1 MFSRFFISRPIFATV
16 LSIVIVIAGG
26 VTLGGLPIAQ
36 FPEITPPTVQV
47 QAVYPGA
54 SAQVIAETVGAPIE
68 QEVNGVEGML
78 YMASTSSSDGVYKL
92 TITFEVGT
100 DLDQAAVLV
109 QNRVSIAQPSL
120 PEDVTRQ
127 GVTTKKQSPNIL
139 LLVSLFAPDGQ
150 YDSLYL
156 SNYATLRLKDE
167 VSRVQGVGD
176 VTIFGSSDYSL
187 RVWLEPRRLKSRR
200 LTTQD
205 VIDAIREQN
214 VQVAAGQ
221 IGQPP
226 APAGQTFQYTVT
238 TLGRLSDVEQFE
250 QIIVKTA
257 EDGRLTRLKDVARV
271 ELGAQNYD
279 MFSLLDGKPSASLA
293 IFQLPGANA
302 LDVAQQIR
310 QTMEALKRAF
320 PQGMDYTIS
329 FDTTRFVQAGIN
341 EVYETLFIAAVL
353 VFCVIF
359 LFLQDWRATLI
370 PAVTIPVSLI
380 GTFIVMGLL
389 GFSINMLTLFGL
401 VLAIGIVV
409 DDAIVIVE
417 NVIRLMD
424 EHHLSPRDAALRT
437 MTEVSGPVIATSLVL
452 MAVFIPAAF
461 LPGLTGQLY
470 RQFALTIAATTVF
483 STLNALT
490 LSPALSALIL
500 RPSPTQRNPLFR
512 GFNALIARSTQ
523 SYSRVVSAM
532 LRRSALMLLLYVA
545 IVAVA
550 GWGMTALP
558 TGFLPQE
565 DQGILFTNIQLP
577 DAASQERTRE
587 VIDQVNAILD
597 NTPGVEHATA
607 IGGFSLLSGTNASN
621 VASFFI
627 SLTPWA
633 ERATPQLHA
642 NAIVGS
648 LFAQYQ
654 QIQEAIILPFAPPPI
669 SGLGNASGFD
679 LRLQD
684 RGGIGMTTL
693 EQLIQELMQ
702 DGNAQSGLTGLYSSF
717 RANVPQLF
725 ADVDRVKAKTL
736 DIPLNTVFGTLQAYL
751 GSAYVNDFNKFGR
764 TYQVRVQA
772 DPGFRS
778 EPDDIRRL
786 DVRTRQGEMV
796 PLGSFVTVEESFG
809 PQIVTRYNLYPSAS
823 ITGQAAP
830 GYSSG
835 QALTLM
841 EQMANQKLP
850 AAIGYEWTGVAYQ
863 EKQVGAEAL
872 LIFALAMVLVYLVLA
887 AQYESWTS
895 PAAII
900 LAVPLALLGTV
911 VALMMRSMDN
921 NTYTQIGIV
930 LLIAL
935 ASKNAIL
942 IVEFARENRA
952 AGQGILDAALAAARL
967 RFRPILMTA
976 CSTLLGMV
984 PLVIASG
991 AGAAGRRTL
1000 GTAVFG
1006 GLVAATV
1013 LVVFFAPLLYVVMQR
1028 LSEWR
1033 SPTHNLAPASELG
1046 ARSDQSRNS
1055 SLPKL

>member
-1 MFSRFFISRPIFATV
+1 MFSRFFIYRPIFATV
-16 LSIVIVIAGG
+16 LSIVIVIAG
-26 VTLGGLPIAQ
+26 VVMLRGLPIAQ
-36 FPEITPPTVQV
+36 FPEITPPTVRV
-47 QAVYPGA
+47 QAIYPGA

-68 QEVNGVEGML
+68 QQVNGVKGML

-109 QNRVSIAQPSL
+109 QNRVNIATASL
-120 PEDVTRQ
+120 PEVVIRQ
-127 GVTTKKQSPNIL
+127 GVTTKPQSPNIL
-139 LLVSLFAPDGQ
+139 LLVSLFAEEGQ

-156 SNYATLRLKDE
+156 SNYATLRLQDE
-167 VSRVQGVGD
+167 LSRIQGVGD
-176 VTIFGSSDYSL
+176 ITIFGSSDYSM
-187 RVWLEPRRLKSRR
+187 RIWLEPRQLRSRH

-205 VIDAIREQN
+205 VLDAIREQN

-226 APAGQTFQYTVT
+226 APEDQTFQYTVT
-238 TLGRLSDVEQFE
+238 TLGRLSEVGQFE
-250 QIIVKTA
+250 QIIVKTD
-257 EDGRLTRLKDVARV
+257 EDGRVTRIKDIARV

-302 LDVAQQIR
+302 LNVADRIR
-310 QTMEALKRAF
+310 RTLDRLKQAF

-329 FDTTRFVQAGIN
+329 FDTTKFVAASIN

-353 VFCVIF
+353 VFCLIF
-359 LFLQDWRATLI
+359 LFLQDWRATVI

-380 GTFIVMGLL
+380 GTFAVMGLL

-417 NVIRLMD
+417 NVIRLMND
-424 EHHLSPRDAALRT
+424 HHLSPREAALRT
-437 MTEVSGPVIATSLVL
+437 MEEVSGPVIATSLVL

-461 LPGLTGQLY
+461 LPGLTGELY
-470 RQFALTIAATTVF
+470 RQFALTIAAATVF

-490 LSPALSALIL
+490 LSPALSALVL
-500 RPSPTQRNPLFR
+500 RPSSTRRNPLFR
-512 GFNALIARSTQ
+512 GFNALIKRGTT
-523 SYSRVVSAM
+523 SYSWVVRAM
-532 LRRSALMLLLYVA
+532 LRRSALMVVLYVV

-550 GWGMTALP
+550 GWGMMRLP
-558 TGFLPQE
+558 TGFLPKE

-577 DAASQERTRE
+577 DGASQSRTSK
-587 VIDQVNAILD
+587 VIDQVNTILAK
-597 NTPGVEHATA
+597 TPGVEHATA
-607 IGGFSLLSGTNASN
+607 VGGFSLLSGTSASN
-621 VASFFI
+621 VATFFI
-627 SLTPWA
+627 SLTPWE
-633 ERATPQLHA
+633 ERTEPHLHA

-648 LFAQYQ
+648 LFARYQ

-684 RGGIGMTTL
+684 RGGIGSMTLQQVTK
-693 EQLIQELMQ
+693 ELVQ
-702 DGNAQSGLTGLYSSF
+702 DGNAQQGLTGLYSSF
-717 RANVPQLF
+717 RSHVPQLF
-725 ADVDRVKAKTL
+725 ADVDRVKAKNL
-736 DIPLNTVFGTLQAYL
+736 DIPLGSVFGTLQAYL

-772 DPGFRS
+772 DPAFRA

-786 DVRTRQGEMV
+786 DVRTRQGKMV
-796 PLGSFVTVEESFG
+796 PLGTLVTVKDSLG
-809 PQIVTRYNLYPSAS
+809 PQIVTRYNLYPSAA

-835 QALTLM
+835 QALTIM
-841 EQMANQKLP
+841 EQMVDQKLP
-850 AAIGYEWTGVAYQ
+850 AAMGYEWTGVAYQ
-863 EKQVGAEAL
+863 EKQVGSEAL
-872 LIFALAMVLVYLVLA
+872 LIFALAIVLVYLVLA

-911 VALMMRSMDN
+911 IALMMRSMDN
-921 NTYTQIGIV
+921 NIYVQIGIV

-952 AGQGILDAALAAARL
+952 GGQGIFEAVLEAARL

-976 CSTLLGMV
+976 CSTLLGMI
-984 PLVIASG
+984 PLVIATG
-991 AGAAGRRTL
+991 AGAAGRRSL
-1000 GTAVFG
+1000 GTAAFG

-1028 LSEWR
+1028 LSEWLN
-1033 SPTHNLAPASELG
+1033 PTQDIAPASGLE
-1046 ARSDQSRNS
+1046 AKER
-1055 SLPKL
+1055 

>member
-1 MFSRFFISRPIFATV
+1 MFSRFFIHRPIFATV
-16 LSIVIVIAGG
+16 LSILIIIAGV
-26 VTLGGLPIAQ
+26 VTMVGLPVAL

-47 QAVYPGA
+47 QAFYPGA

-68 QEVNGVEGML
+68 QQVNGVEGML
-78 YMASTSSSDGVYKL
+78 YMSSTSASDGTYRL
-92 TITFEVGT
+92 TVTFEVGT
-100 DLDQAAVLV
+100 DLDQASVLV
-109 QNRVSIAQPSL
+109 QNRVKIAEPTL
-120 PEDVTRQ
+120 PEEATRQ
-127 GVTTKKQSPNIL
+127 GVTTKKQSTNII
-139 LLVSLFAPDGQ
+139 LLVSLFSPDER
-150 YDSLYL
+150 YDGLYL

-167 VSRVQGVGD
+167 LSRIKGVGD
-176 VTIFGSSDYSL
+176 VTIFGSGDYSM
-187 RVWLEPRRLKSRR
+187 RIWLEPRQLKARH

-205 VIDAIREQN
+205 VLDAVREQN

-238 TLGRLSDVEQFE
+238 TLGRLSEVEQFE
-250 QIIVKTA
+250 QIIIKTA
-257 EDGRLTRLKDVARV
+257 EGGRRTRVKDVARV
-271 ELGAQNYD
+271 ELGARNYD
-279 MFSLLDGKPSASLA
+279 QFTLLNGKPAAGLA

-302 LDVAQQIR
+302 LSVAHQVR
-310 QTMEALKRAF
+310 QTMEELKRAF
-320 PQGMDYTIS
+320 PQGMDYAVS
-329 FDTTRFVQAGIN
+329 FDTTKFVEAGVN
-341 EVYETLFIAAVL
+341 EVYETLFIAALL

-380 GTFIVMGLL
+380 GTFFVMGLL

-417 NVIRLMD
+417 NIRRLMD
-424 EHHLSPRDAALRT
+424 EHQLSPREAALRT
-437 MTEVSGPVIATSLVL
+437 MEEVSGPVIATSLVL

-490 LSPALSALIL
+490 LSPALGALIL
-500 RPSPTQRNPLFR
+500 RPSPARRNVVFH
-512 GFNALIARSTQ
+512 GFNALIDRGTH
-523 SYSRVVSAM
+523 SYSRMAGAM
-532 LRRSALMLLLYVA
+532 LRRSAVMLLPYAV
-545 IVAVA
+545 IVALA
-550 GWGMTALP
+550 GWGMMTLP
-558 TGFLPQE
+558 TGFLPKE

-587 VIDQVNAILD
+587 VIDQVNGILA

-621 VASFFI
+621 AATFFV
-627 SLTPWA
+627 SLAPWE
-633 ERATPQLHA
+633 ERTAPHLKS
-642 NAIVGS
+642 NAILGR

-654 QIQEAIILPFAPPPI
+654 QVEEAIILPFAPPPI

-684 RGGIGMTTL
+684 RGGVGLTILQQMA
-693 EQLIQELMQ
+693 QELVQ
-702 DGNAQSGLTGLYSSF
+702 DGNAQEGLTGLFTSF

-725 ADVDRVKAKTL
+725 ADVDRGKAKTL
-736 DIPLNTVFGTLQAYL
+736 EVPLNTVFGTLQAYL
-751 GSAYVNDFNKFGR
+751 GSAYVNDLNKFGR

-772 DPGFRS
+772 DPAFRS

-786 DVRTRQGEMV
+786 DVRTRQGKMV
-796 PLGSFVTVEESFG
+796 PLGAFVTVKESFG
-809 PQIVTRYNLYPSAS
+809 PQIVTRYNLYPAAS
-823 ITGQAAP
+823 VIGQAAP

-841 EQMANQKLP
+841 ERMANQKLP
-850 AAIGYEWTGVAYQ
+850 ASMGFAWTGIAYQ
-863 EKQVGAEAL
+863 EKQVGADAI
-872 LIFALAMVLVYLVLA
+872 LIFALAILLVYLVLA

-895 PAAII
+895 PTAII

-911 VALMMRSMDN
+911 VALTMRSMDN
-921 NTYTQIGIV
+921 NTYAQIGIV

-952 AGQGILDAALAAARL
+952 AGKSILDSALEAAHL

-991 AGAAGRRTL
+991 AGAAGRRAL

-1013 LVVFFAPLLYVVMQR
+1013 LVVFFAPVFYVMMQR
-1028 LSEWR
+1028 LSEWGR
-1033 SPTHNLAPASELG
+1033 DTAPALKPG
-1046 ARSDQSRNS
+1046 AED
-1055 SLPKL
+1055 

>member
-1 MFSRFFISRPIFATV
+1 MFSRFFIHRPIFATV
-16 LSIVIVIAGG
+16 LSILIIIAGV
-26 VTLGGLPIAQ
+26 VTMVGLPVAQ

-47 QAVYPGA
+47 QAFYPGA

-68 QEVNGVEGML
+68 QQVNGVEGML
-78 YMASTSSSDGVYKL
+78 YMSSTSASDGTYRL
-92 TITFEVGT
+92 TVTFEVGT
-100 DLDQAAVLV
+100 DLDQASVLV
-109 QNRVSIAQPSL
+109 QNRVKIAEPTL
-120 PEDVTRQ
+120 PEEATRQ
-127 GVTTKKQSPNIL
+127 GVTTKKQSTNII
-139 LLVSLFAPDGQ
+139 LLVSLFSPDER
-150 YDSLYL
+150 YDGLYL
-156 SNYATLRLKDE
+156 SNYATLRLKDDL
-167 VSRVQGVGD
+167 SRIKGVGD
-176 VTIFGSSDYSL
+176 VTIFGSGDYSM
-187 RVWLEPRRLKSRR
+187 RIWLEPRQLKARH

-205 VIDAIREQN
+205 VLDAVREQN

-238 TLGRLSDVEQFE
+238 TLGRLSEVEQFE
-250 QIIVKTA
+250 QIIIKTA
-257 EDGRLTRLKDVARV
+257 EGGRRTRVKDVARV
-271 ELGAQNYD
+271 ELGARNYD
-279 MFSLLDGKPSASLA
+279 QFTLLNGKPAAGLA

-302 LDVAQQIR
+302 LSVAHQVR
-310 QTMEALKRAF
+310 QTMEELKRAF
-320 PQGMDYTIS
+320 PQGMDYAVS
-329 FDTTRFVQAGIN
+329 FDTTKFVEAGVN
-341 EVYETLFIAAVL
+341 EVYETLFIAALL

-380 GTFIVMGLL
+380 GTFFVMGLL

-417 NVIRLMD
+417 NIRRLMD
-424 EHHLSPRDAALRT
+424 EHQLSPREAALRT
-437 MTEVSGPVIATSLVL
+437 MEEVSGPVIATSLVL

-490 LSPALSALIL
+490 LSPALGALIL
-500 RPSPTQRNPLFR
+500 RPSPARRNVVFR
-512 GFNALIARSTQ
+512 GFNALIDRSTHY
-523 SYSRVVSAM
+523 YSRAAGAM
-532 LRRSALMLLLYVA
+532 LRRSAVMLLPYAV
-545 IVAVA
+545 IVALA
-550 GWGMTALP
+550 GWGMMTLP
-558 TGFLPQE
+558 TGFLPKE

-587 VIDQVNAILD
+587 VIDQVNRILA

-607 IGGFSLLSGTNASN
+607 IGGFSLLSGTSASN
-621 VASFFI
+621 AATFFV
-627 SLTPWA
+627 SLAPWE
-633 ERATPQLHA
+633 ERTAPHLKLHA
-642 NAIVGS
+642 ILGR

-654 QIQEAIILPFAPPPI
+654 QVEEAIVLPFAPPPI
-669 SGLGNASGFD
+669 SGLGNAGGFD

-684 RGGIGMTTL
+684 RGGAGLTILQQMA
-693 EQLIQELMQ
+693 QELVQ
-702 DGNAQSGLTGLYSSF
+702 DGNAQEGLTGLFTNF

-725 ADVDRVKAKTL
+725 ADVDRGKAKTL
-736 DIPLNTVFGTLQAYL
+736 EVPLNTVFGTLQAYL
-751 GSAYVNDFNKFGR
+751 GSAYANDLNKFGR
-764 TYQVRVQA
+764 TYQVRIQA
-772 DPGFRS
+772 DPAFRS

-786 DVRTRQGEMV
+786 DVRTRQGKMV
-796 PLGSFVTVEESFG
+796 PLGAFVTVKESFG
-809 PQIVTRYNLYPSAS
+809 PQIVTRYNLYPAAS
-823 ITGQAAP
+823 VIGQAAP

-841 EQMANQKLP
+841 ERIANQKLP
-850 AAIGYEWTGVAYQ
+850 ASMGFAWTGIAYQ
-863 EKQVGAEAL
+863 EKQVGADAIL
-872 LIFALAMVLVYLVLA
+872 VFALAILLVYLVLA

-895 PAAII
+895 PTAII

-911 VALMMRSMDN
+911 VALAMRSMDN
-921 NTYTQIGIV
+921 NTYAQIGIV

-952 AGQGILDAALAAARL
+952 AGKPILDSALEAAHL

-991 AGAAGRRTL
+991 AGAAGRRAL

-1006 GLVAATV
+1006 GLVAATI
-1013 LVVFFAPLLYVVMQR
+1013 LVVFFAPALYVMMQR
-1028 LSEWR
+1028 LSEWGR
-1033 SPTHNLAPASELG
+1033 DTAPARKPG
-1046 ARSDQSRNS
+1046 AED
-1055 SLPKL
+1055 

>member
-1 MFSRFFISRPIFATV
+1 MFSRFFIFRPIFAAV
-16 LSIVIVIAGG
+16 ISIVIVIAGV

-54 SAQVIAETVGAPIE
+54 SAQVLAETIGAPIE
-68 QEVNGVEGML
+68 QQVNGVEGML

-109 QNRVSIAQPSL
+109 QNRVAIATPSL
-120 PEDVTRQ
+120 PEEVTRQ

-139 LLVSLFAPDGQ
+139 LLVSLSSPDGR

-156 SNYATLRLKDE
+156 SNFATLRLQDE
-167 VSRVQGVGD
+167 LSRIQGVGD
-176 VTIFGSSDYSL
+176 ITIFGSSNYSM
-187 RVWLEPRRLKSRR
+187 RIWLEPTQLKSRN

-205 VIDAIREQN
+205 VLDAVREQN

-238 TLGRLSDVEQFE
+238 TLGRLSDIEQFE
-250 QIIVKTA
+250 QIIIKTGD
-257 EDGRLTRLKDVARV
+257 DGRVTRLSEVARV

-279 MFSLLDGKPSASLA
+279 IYSQLDGNPAASLA
-293 IFQLPGANA
+293 IYQLPGANA
-302 LDVAQQIR
+302 LNVAKQIR
-310 QTMEALKRAF
+310 QAMDRLKQDF
-320 PQGMDYTIS
+320 PQGMNYTVP
-329 FDTTRFVQAGIN
+329 FDTTKFEEAGIN

-359 LFLQDWRATLI
+359 LFLQDWRATVI
-370 PAVTIPVSLI
+370 PAVAIPVSLI
-380 GTFIVMGLL
+380 GTFAVMGPL

-417 NVIRLMD
+417 NMIRLMD
-424 EHHLSPRDAALRT
+424 EQHLSPRDAALQT
-437 MTEVSGPVIATSLVL
+437 MEEVSGPVVATSLVL

-470 RQFALTIAATTVF
+470 QQFALTIAATTVF

-490 LSPALSALIL
+490 LSPALGALVL
-500 RPSPTQRNPLFR
+500 RPSPTHRNPLFR
-512 GFNALIARSTQ
+512 SFNRLIERSTNA
-523 SYSRVVSAM
+523 YSRTVGII
-532 LRRSALMLLLYVA
+532 LRRSAFMLLIYVA
-545 IVAVA
+545 IVAMA
-550 GWGMTALP
+550 GWGMMSLP

-587 VIDQVNAILD
+587 VMEQVNEILM
-597 NTPGVEHATA
+597 NTPGIEHATA
-607 IGGFSLLSGTNASN
+607 LGGFSLLTGTNTSN
-621 VASFFI
+621 AATFFI

-633 ERATPQLHA
+633 ERQTPQLQSD
-642 NAIVGS
+642 AIVGR
-648 LFAQYQ
+648 LFSQYQ
-654 QIQEAIILPFAPPPI
+654 QIQEAIILPFAPPAI

-684 RGGIGMTTL
+684 RGGVGL
-693 EQLIQELMQ
+693 AALQQLAQEISQ

-717 RANVPQLF
+717 RANEPQLF

-736 DIPLNTVFGTLQAYL
+736 DIPLSTVFGTLQAYL

-772 DPGFRS
+772 DPEFRS
-778 EPDDIRRL
+778 EPEDIRRL

-796 PLGSFVTVEESFG
+796 PLGALLTVEESFG
-809 PQIVTRYNLYPSAS
+809 PQIVTRYNLYPSAA
-823 ITGQAAP
+823 ITGQAAV
-830 GYSSG
+830 GHSSG
-835 QALTLM
+835 EALTLM
-841 EQMANQKLP
+841 EQMVKQKLP
-850 AAIGYEWTGVAYQ
+850 AAMGFEWTGVAYQ
-863 EKQVGAEAL
+863 ENQVGSEMI
-872 LIFALAMVLVYLVLA
+872 LIFALAILLVYLVLA

-895 PAAII
+895 PTAII
-900 LAVPLALLGTV
+900 LAVPLALSGTV
-911 VALMMRSMDN
+911 IALMMRSMDN
-921 NTYTQIGIV
+921 NTYVQIGIV

-952 AGQGILDAALAAARL
+952 AGKGIVDAALNAARL

-991 AGAAGRRTL
+991 AGAAGRRAL

-1013 LVVFFAPLLYVVMQR
+1013 LVVFFAPLLYLIMQR
-1028 LSEWR
+1028 LSEWKNPNQDIVP
-1033 SPTHNLAPASELG
+1033 S
-1046 ARSDQSRNS
+1046 
-1055 SLPKL
+1055 KLIENPE

>member
-1 MFSRFFISRPIFATV
+1 MFSKFFIHRPIFATV
-16 LSIVIVIAGG
+16 LSALIVIAGI
-26 VTLGGLPIAQ
+26 VTLTGLPIAQ

-47 QAVYPGA
+47 EAIYPGA
-54 SAQVIAETVGAPIE
+54 SAQVVAETIGAPIE

-78 YMASTSSSDGVYKL
+78 YMASTSSSDGRYQL

-109 QNRVSIAQPSL
+109 QNRVNIATPSL
-120 PEDVTRQ
+120 PEEVARQ
-127 GVTTKKQSPNIL
+127 GVTTKPQSPNIL
-139 LLVSLFAPDGQ
+139 LLVSLYAQEEQ
-150 YDSLYL
+150 YDSLFL
-156 SNYATLRLKDE
+156 SNYATLRLQDE
-167 VSRVQGVGD
+167 LSRIDGVGD
-176 VTIFGSSDYSL
+176 ITIFGSSDYSM
-187 RVWLEPRRLKSRR
+187 RIWLEPRKLKSLN

-238 TLGRLSDVEQFE
+238 TLGRLSDIEQFE

-257 EDGRLTRLKDVARV
+257 EKGRVTRIKDVARV

-279 MFSLLDGKPSASLA
+279 MYSLLNGNPSASLA

-302 LDVAQQIR
+302 LNVARQIR
-310 QTMEALKRAF
+310 QTMETLKQEF
-320 PQGMDYTIS
+320 PPGIDYTIS
-329 FDTTRFVQAGIN
+329 FDTTKFVQAGIN
-341 EVYETLFIAAVL
+341 EVYETLFIAAAL
-353 VFCVIF
+353 VFIVIF
-359 LFLQDWRATLI
+359 LFLQDWRATVI
-370 PAVTIPVSLI
+370 PAITIPVSLI
-380 GTFIVMGLL
+380 GTFAVMGLL

-401 VLAIGIVV
+401 VLSIGIVV

-424 EHHLSPRDAALRT
+424 EHDLSPRDAAVRT
-437 MTEVSGPVIATSLVL
+437 MEEVSGPVIATSLVL

-512 GFNALIARSTQ
+512 GFNRLIESSTRH
-523 SYSRVVSAM
+523 YSQVVSFM
-532 LRRSALMLLLYVA
+532 LRRGAITFLLYVA
-545 IVAVA
+545 IVGLA
-550 GWGMTALP
+550 GWRMAALP

-565 DQGILFTNIQLP
+565 DQGLLVTNIQLP

-587 VIDQVNAILD
+587 VVDRVNAILI
-597 NTPGVEHATA
+597 NTPGVEQATA
-607 IGGFSLLSGTNASN
+607 VGGYSMLSGTFASN
-621 VASFFI
+621 AATFFI
-627 SLTPWA
+627 SLKPWE
-633 ERATPQLHA
+633 ERTEPHLQAD
-642 NAIVGS
+642 AILGS
-648 LFAQYQ
+648 LFFQYQ
-654 QIQEAIILPFAPPPI
+654 EIQEAIILPFGLPPI

-684 RGGIGMTTL
+684 RGGMGMSTL
-693 EQLIQELMQ
+693 QQVTQELVQ
-702 DGNAQSGLTGLYSSF
+702 DGNAQSGLTGLYSGF

-725 ADVDRVKAKTL
+725 VDVDRVKAKTL
-736 DIPLNTVFGTLQAYL
+736 DIPLSTVFGTLQAYL
-751 GSAYVNDFNKFGR
+751 GSAYVNDFNRFGR
-764 TYQVRVQA
+764 TYQVTVQA
-772 DPGFRS
+772 DPAFRANRH
-778 EPDDIRRL
+778 DIQGL
-786 DVRTRQGEMV
+786 DVRTRQGKMV
-796 PLGSFVTVEESFG
+796 PLGALVSVEESFG
-809 PQIVTRYNLYPSAS
+809 PQDVTRYNLYPSAA

-835 QALTLM
+835 QALELM
-841 EQMANQKLP
+841 ENMADQKLP
-850 AAIGYEWTGVAYQ
+850 PGMGYEWTGVAYQ
-863 EKQVGAEAL
+863 EKQVGAEAM
-872 LIFALAMVLVYLVLA
+872 LIFALAIVLVYLVLA

-895 PAAII
+895 PTAII

-952 AGQGILDAALAAARL
+952 KGQGILEAALGAARL

-976 CSTLLGMV
+976 CSTLLGMT
-984 PLVIASG
+984 PLVIATG

-1013 LVVFFAPLLYVVMQR
+1013 LVVLFAPVLYTMMQR

-1033 SPTHNLAPASELG
+1033 SPSQDTDSASDLLAKEKSV
-1046 ARSDQSRNS
+1046 
-1055 SLPKL
+1055 

>member
-1 MFSRFFISRPIFATV
+1 MFSRFFIYRPIFASV
-16 LSIVIVIAGG
+16 LSVVIVIAG
-26 VTLGGLPIAQ
+26 VITLAGLPIAQ
-36 FPEITPPTVQV
+36 YPEITPPTVQV
-47 QAVYPGA
+47 QAIYPGA

-68 QEVNGVEGML
+68 QQVNGVEGML
-78 YMASTSSSDGVYKL
+78 YMDSTSSSDGRYKL

-100 DLDQAAVLV
+100 DLDLASVLV
-109 QNRVSIAQPSL
+109 QNRVNIATPAL
-120 PEDVTRQ
+120 PEEVTRQ

-139 LLVSLFAPDGQ
+139 LLVSIFSQAGQ

-156 SNYATLRLKDE
+156 SNYATLRLQDE
-167 VSRVQGVGD
+167 LSRIQGVGD
-176 VTIFGSSDYSL
+176 ITIFGSSNYSM
-187 RVWLEPRRLKSRR
+187 RIWLDPRQLKSRS

-205 VIDAIREQN
+205 VLDAIREQN

-226 APAGQTFQYTVT
+226 SPDDQTFQYTIT
-238 TLGRLSDVEQFE
+238 TLGRLSDIEQFE
-250 QIIVKTA
+250 AIIIKTGD
-257 EDGRLTRLKDVARV
+257 DGRVVRVKDVARV
-271 ELGAQNYD
+271 ELGAQSYD
-279 MFSLLDGKPSASLA
+279 MFSQLNGQPSASLA

-302 LDVAQQIR
+302 LSVADQIR
-310 QTMEALKRAF
+310 QTMDRLKDDF
-320 PQGMDYTIS
+320 PQGMDYTIP
-329 FDTTRFVQAGIN
+329 FDTTKFVEAGIN
-341 EVYETLFIAAVL
+341 EVYETLFVAAIL

-380 GTFIVMGLL
+380 GTFAAMGLL

-417 NVIRLMD
+417 NIIRLMD
-424 EHHLSPRDAALRT
+424 DQGLGPRDAAVRT
-437 MTEVSGPVIATSLVL
+437 MEEVSGPVIATSLVL

-470 RQFALTIAATTVF
+470 QQFALTIAATTVF

-490 LSPALSALIL
+490 LSPALGALVL
-500 RPSPTQRNPLFR
+500 RPTPTQRNPLFR
-512 GFNALIARSTQ
+512 SFNALIERGTGAYARI
-523 SYSRVVSAM
+523 VGVM
-532 LRRSALMLLLYVA
+532 LRRSAIMLLLYVV
-545 IVAVA
+545 IVAA
-550 GWGMTALP
+550 SGWGLTSLP

-577 DAASQERTRE
+577 DGASQVRTRK
-587 VIDQVNAILD
+587 VIDQVNAILAS
-597 NTPGVEHATA
+597 TPGVEHATA

-621 VASFFI
+621 AATFFI
-627 SLTPWA
+627 SLTPWE
-633 ERATPQLHA
+633 ERTAPELQVG
-642 NAIVGS
+642 AILGR
-648 LFAQYQ
+648 LYAQYQ
-654 QIQEAIILPFAPPPI
+654 QIQEAIILPFSPPPI

-684 RGGIGMTTL
+684 RGGIGLTTL
-693 EQLIQELMQ
+693 QQVTEELVQ
-702 DGNAQSGLTGLYSSF
+702 DGNTQNGLTGLYSSF

-725 ADVDRVKAKTL
+725 ADVDRVKAKNL
-736 DIPLNTVFGTLQAYL
+736 DIPLSTVFGTLQAYM

-772 DPGFRS
+772 DPAFRAK
-778 EPDDIRRL
+778 PDDIRRL

-796 PLGSFVTVEESFG
+796 PLGALVTVEDTFG

-823 ITGQAAP
+823 ISGQPAP

-835 QALTLM
+835 QGLSLM

-850 AAIGYEWTGVAYQ
+850 AGMGYEWTGVAYQ
-863 EKQVGAEAL
+863 EKQVGSEAI
-872 LIFALAMVLVYLVLA
+872 LIFALAIVLVYLVLA
-887 AQYESWTS
+887 AQYESLTS
-895 PAAII
+895 PTAII

-921 NTYTQIGIV
+921 NTYVQIGIV

-952 AGQGILDAALAAARL
+952 SGQGILEAALEAARL

-976 CSTLLGMV
+976 CSTLLGMI
-984 PLVIASG
+984 PLVIATG
-991 AGAAGRRTL
+991 AGAAGRRAL

-1033 SPTHNLAPASELG
+1033 SSAPETGSG
-1046 ARSDQSRNS
+1046 AKALESQ
-1055 SLPKL
+1055 

>member
-1 MFSRFFISRPIFATV
+1 MFSRFFIYRPVFATV
-16 LSIVIVIAGG
+16 LSMVIVIAG
-26 VTLGGLPIAQ
+26 VVMLRGLPIAQ

-54 SAQVIAETVGAPIE
+54 SAQVVAETVGAPIE
-68 QEVNGVEGML
+68 QQVNGVAGMV
-78 YMASTSSSDGVYKL
+78 YMASTSSSDGVYRL

-100 DLDQAAVLV
+100 DLEQAAVLV
-109 QNRVSIAQPSL
+109 QNRVNVATSSL
-120 PEDVTRQ
+120 PEAVIRQ
-127 GVTTKKQSPNIL
+127 GVTTKPQSPNIL
-139 LLVSLFAPDGQ
+139 LLVSLFSTEGQ

-156 SNYATLRLKDE
+156 SNYATLRLQNE
-167 VSRVQGVGD
+167 LSRIEGVGD
-176 VTIFGSSDYSL
+176 ITIFGSSDYSM
-187 RVWLEPRRLKSRR
+187 RIWLDPRQLKSRN

-205 VIDAIREQN
+205 VLDAVREQN
-214 VQVAAGQ
+214 VQVAAGR

-226 APAGQTFQYTVT
+226 APADQPFQYTVT
-238 TLGRLSDVEQFE
+238 MLGRLSEVGQFE

-257 EDGRLTRLKDVARV
+257 DDGRVTRIKDIARV

-279 MFSLLDGKPSASLA
+279 MFSLLDGNPSASLA
-293 IFQLPGANA
+293 IFQRPGANA
-302 LDVAQQIR
+302 LNVADQIR
-310 QTMEALKRAF
+310 QTMDRLKQAF
-320 PQGMDYTIS
+320 PGGMDYAVP
-329 FDTTRFVQAGIN
+329 FDTTKFVEAGIN
-341 EVYETLFIAAVL
+341 EVYETLFIAAALVL
-353 VFCVIF
+353 GVIF
-359 LFLQDWRATLI
+359 LFLQDWRATVI

-380 GTFIVMGLL
+380 GTFVVMGML
-389 GFSINMLTLFGL
+389 GFSINTLTLFGL

-417 NVIRLMD
+417 NVTRLMND
-424 EHHLSPRDAALRT
+424 HHLGPREAALRT
-437 MTEVSGPVIATSLVL
+437 MEEVSGPVVATSLVL

-461 LPGLTGQLY
+461 LPGLTGELY

-483 STLNALT
+483 STVNALT

-500 RPSPTQRNPLFR
+500 RPSSTRHNPLFR
-512 GFNALIARSTQ
+512 GFNALVTLGTTT
-523 SYSRVVSAM
+523 YSQVVGATV
-532 LRRSALMLLLYVA
+532 RRGILTVVLYLV

-550 GWGMTALP
+550 GWGMTRLP

-577 DAASQERTRE
+577 DGASQARTST
-587 VIDQVNAILD
+587 VIDQVNTILA

-621 VASFFI
+621 AATFFI
-627 SLTPWA
+627 SLTPWE
-633 ERATPQLHA
+633 ERTESHLHA
-642 NAIVGS
+642 GAIVKR
-648 LFAQYQ
+648 LFASYQ
-654 QIQEAIILPFAPPPI
+654 QIQEAVVLPFAPPPI

-684 RGGIGMTTL
+684 RGGIGLTTL
-693 EQLIQELMQ
+693 QRVTEELVQ
-702 DGNAQSGLTGLYSSF
+702 DGNAQNGLTGLYGSF
-717 RANVPQLF
+717 RSNVPQLF
-725 ADVDRVKAKTL
+725 ADVDRVKAKSL
-736 DIPLNTVFGTLQAYL
+736 DIPLSTVFGTLQAYL

-772 DPGFRS
+772 DPAFRS
-778 EPDDIRRL
+778 DPDDIRRL
-786 DVRTRQGEMV
+786 DVRTRQGKMV
-796 PLGSFVTVEESFG
+796 PLGTLMTVKDSFG
-809 PQIVTRYNLYPSAS
+809 PQIVTRYNLYPSSS
-823 ITGQAAP
+823 IIGQAAP

-835 QALTLM
+835 QALAVM
-841 EQMANQKLP
+841 EHMADQKLP
-850 AAIGYEWTGVAYQ
+850 AAMGYEWTGVAYQ
-863 EKQVGAEAL
+863 EKQVGSEAL
-872 LIFALAMVLVYLVLA
+872 LIFALAVVLVYLVLA

-900 LAVPLALLGTV
+900 LAVPLALSGTV
-911 VALMMRSMDN
+911 LALMMRSMAND
-921 NTYTQIGIV
+921 TYVQIGIV

-942 IVEFARENRA
+942 IVEFAREQRA
-952 AGQGILDAALAAARL
+952 AGQGILDAALEAARL

-984 PLVIASG
+984 PLVIATG
-991 AGAAGRRTL
+991 AGAAGRRSL

-1013 LVVFFAPLLYVVMQR
+1013 LVVVFAPPLYVVMQR

-1033 SPTHNLAPASELG
+1033 GPTREIASASELG
-1046 ARSDQSRNS
+1046 VR
-1055 SLPKL
+1055 K

>member
-1 MFSRFFISRPIFATV
+1 MFSRFFIDRPIFATV
-16 LSIVIVIAGG
+16 LSIVIVIAGV

-68 QEVNGVEGML
+68 QQVNGVEGML

-100 DLDQAAVLV
+100 NLDQASVLV
-109 QNRVSIAQPSL
+109 QNRVKIAEPSL
-120 PEDVTRQ
+120 PEEVTRQ
-127 GVTTKKQSPNIL
+127 GVTTKKQSTNII
-139 LLVSLFAPDGQ
+139 LLVSVFAPDGQ

-167 VSRVQGVGD
+167 LSRVQGVGD
-176 VTIFGSSDYSL
+176 VTIFGSSDYSM
-187 RVWLEPRRLKSRR
+187 RIWLEPHQLKTRQ

-205 VIDAIREQN
+205 VLDAIREQN

-238 TLGRLSDVEQFE
+238 TLGRLSNAAQFE
-250 QIIVKTA
+250 RIIIKTA
-257 EDGRLTRLKDVARV
+257 ADGRLTRLKDVARV
-271 ELGAQNYD
+271 ELGAKNYD
-279 MFSLLDGKPSASLA
+279 QFSQLDGKPAASLA

-302 LDVAQQIR
+302 LDVARQIR
-310 QTMEALKRAF
+310 QTMERLKPAF
-320 PQGMDYTIS
+320 PQGMDYTIP
-329 FDTTRFVQAGIN
+329 FDTTKFVEAGIN

-353 VFCVIF
+353 VFGIIF

-380 GTFIVMGLL
+380 GTFVAMGLL

-424 EHHLSPRDAALRT
+424 AHHLSSRDAALRT

-500 RPSPTQRNPLFR
+500 RPSPTKRNPLFR
-512 GFNALIARSTQ
+512 GFNTLIDRGTQ
-523 SYSRVVSAM
+523 SYARVVGSM
-532 LRRSALMLLLYVA
+532 LRRSAIMFLLYVV

-550 GWGMTALP
+550 GWGMLALP

-587 VIDQVNAILD
+587 VMAQVNAILA
-597 NTPGVEHATA
+597 NTPGVAHATA

-621 VASFFI
+621 AATFFI

-633 ERATPQLHA
+633 ERTTPQLHA
-642 NAIVGS
+642 NAIVGR
-648 LFAQYQ
+648 LYAHYQ

-684 RGGIGMTTL
+684 RGGMGMTTL
-693 EQLIQELMQ
+693 QQLTQEFIQ
-702 DGNAQSGLTGLYSSF
+702 DGNTQNGLTGLYSSF

-725 ADVDRVKAKTL
+725 VDVDRVKAKTL
-736 DIPLNTVFGTLQAYL
+736 DIPLSTVFGTLQAYL
-751 GSAYVNDFNKFGR
+751 GSAYVNDFNAFGR

-772 DPGFRS
+772 DSAFRS

-786 DVRTRQGEMV
+786 DVRTRQGKMV
-796 PLGSFVTVEESFG
+796 PLGALVTVEESFG

-850 AAIGYEWTGVAYQ
+850 AAMGYAWTGIAYQ
-863 EKQVGAEAL
+863 EKQVGAEAM
-872 LIFALAMVLVYLVLA
+872 LIFALAIVLVYLVLA

-895 PAAII
+895 PTAII

-921 NTYTQIGIV
+921 NTYVQIGIV

-952 AGQGILDAALAAARL
+952 AGQRILDAALEAARL

-976 CSTLLGMV
+976 CSTLFGMV

-991 AGAAGRRTL
+991 AGAAGRRAL

-1013 LVVFFAPLLYVVMQR
+1013 LVVFFAPVFYVVMQR

-1033 SPTHNLAPASELG
+1033 RPTHGIAPASELG
-1046 ARSDQSRNS
+1046 ARE
-1055 SLPKL
+1055 

>member
-1 MFSRFFISRPIFATV
+1 MFSRFFIFRPIFAAV
-16 LSIVIVIAGG
+16 ISIVIVIAGV

-54 SAQVIAETVGAPIE
+54 SAQVLAETIGAPIE
-68 QEVNGVEGML
+68 QQVNGVEGML
-78 YMASTSSSDGVYKL
+78 YMSSTSSSDGVYKL

-109 QNRVSIAQPSL
+109 QNRVAIATPSL
-120 PEDVTRQ
+120 PEEVTRQ

-139 LLVSLFAPDGQ
+139 LLVSLSSPDGQ

-156 SNYATLRLKDE
+156 SNFATLRLQDE
-167 VSRVQGVGD
+167 LSRIQGVGD
-176 VTIFGSSDYSL
+176 ITIFGSSNYSM
-187 RVWLEPRRLKSRR
+187 RIWLEPTQLKSRN

-205 VIDAIREQN
+205 VLDAVREQN

-226 APAGQTFQYTVT
+226 APTGQTFQYTVT
-238 TLGRLSDVEQFE
+238 TLGRLSDIKQFE
-250 QIIVKTA
+250 QIIIKTGD
-257 EDGRLTRLKDVARV
+257 DGRVTRLSDVARV

-279 MFSLLDGKPSASLA
+279 IYSQLDGNPAASLA
-293 IFQLPGANA
+293 IYQLPGANA
-302 LDVAQQIR
+302 LNVAKQIR
-310 QTMEALKRAF
+310 QAMDRLKQDF
-320 PQGMDYTIS
+320 PQGMNYTVP
-329 FDTTRFVQAGIN
+329 FDTTKFVEAGIN

-359 LFLQDWRATLI
+359 LFLQDWRATVI
-370 PAVTIPVSLI
+370 PAVAIPVSLI
-380 GTFIVMGLL
+380 GTFAIMGPL

-417 NVIRLMD
+417 NMIRLMD
-424 EHHLSPRDAALRT
+424 EQHLSPRDAALQT
-437 MTEVSGPVIATSLVL
+437 MEEVSGPVIATSLVL

-470 RQFALTIAATTVF
+470 QQFALTIAATTVF

-490 LSPALSALIL
+490 LSPALGALVL
-500 RPSPTQRNPLFR
+500 RPSPAHRNPLFR
-512 GFNALIARSTQ
+512 SFNRLIERSTKV
-523 SYSRVVSAM
+523 YSRTVGLI
-532 LRRSALMLLLYVA
+532 LRRSAFMLLIYVA
-545 IVAVA
+545 IVAMA
-550 GWGMTALP
+550 GWGMMFLP

-565 DQGILFTNIQLP
+565 DQGLLFTNIQLP

-587 VIDQVNAILD
+587 VMEQVNEILM
-597 NTPGVEHATA
+597 NTPGIEHATA
-607 IGGFSLLSGTNASN
+607 LGGFSLLTGTNASN
-621 VASFFI
+621 AATFFI

-633 ERATPQLHA
+633 ERQTPQLQSD
-642 NAIVGS
+642 AIVGR

-654 QIQEAIILPFAPPPI
+654 QIQEAIILPFAPPAI

-684 RGGIGMTTL
+684 RGGVGL
-693 EQLIQELMQ
+693 AALQQLAQEIAQ
-702 DGNAQSGLTGLYSSF
+702 DGNAQTGLTGLYSSF
-717 RANVPQLF
+717 RANEPQLY

-736 DIPLNTVFGTLQAYL
+736 DIPLSTVFGTLSAYL

-772 DPGFRS
+772 DPAFRS
-778 EPDDIRRL
+778 EPEDIKRL
-786 DVRTRQGEMV
+786 DVRARQGEMI
-796 PLGSFVTVEESFG
+796 PLGTLLTVEESFG

-835 QALTLM
+835 EALTMM
-841 EQMANQKLP
+841 EQMVNQKLP
-850 AAIGYEWTGVAYQ
+850 PAMGFEWTGVAYQ
-863 EKQVGAEAL
+863 EKQVGSETM
-872 LIFALAMVLVYLVLA
+872 LIFALAILLVYLVLA

-895 PAAII
+895 PTAII

-911 VALMMRSMDN
+911 IALMMRSMDN
-921 NTYTQIGIV
+921 NTYVQIGIV

-952 AGQGILDAALAAARL
+952 AGKGIVEAALDAARL

-991 AGAAGRRTL
+991 AGATGRRAL

-1013 LVVFFAPLLYVVMQR
+1013 LVVFFAPLLYLVMQR

-1033 SPTHNLAPASELG
+1033 NPNQELATSELIE
-1046 ARSDQSRNS
+1046 D
-1055 SLPKL
+1055 PE

>member
-1 MFSRFFISRPIFATV
+1 MFSRFFIDRPIFATV
-16 LSIVIVIAGG
+16 LSIVIVIAG
-26 VTLGGLPIAQ
+26 VITLGGLPIAQ
-36 FPEITPPTVQV
+36 FPDITPPTVQV

-68 QEVNGVEGML
+68 QQVNGVEGML
-78 YMASTSSSDGVYKL
+78 YMASTSSSDGAYQL
-92 TITFEVGT
+92 TVTFEVGT
-100 DLDQAAVLV
+100 DLDQASVLV
-109 QNRVSIAQPSL
+109 QNRVNIATPSL
-120 PEDVTRQ
+120 PEEVTRQ

-139 LLVSLFAPDGQ
+139 LLVSLYAEGGH

-156 SNYATLRLKDE
+156 SNYATLRLQDE
-167 VSRVQGVGD
+167 LSRIQGVGD
-176 VTIFGSSDYSL
+176 ITIFGSSTYSM
-187 RVWLEPRRLKSRR
+187 RIWLEPRQLKSRN

-226 APAGQTFQYTVT
+226 APTGQTFQYTVT
-238 TLGRLSDVEQFE
+238 TLGRLSDAGQFE

-257 EDGRLTRLKDVARV
+257 EDGRVTRLKDVARV

-279 MFSLLDGKPSASLA
+279 MYSQLDGTPSASLA

-310 QTMEALKRAF
+310 QAMERLKRDF
-320 PQGMDYTIS
+320 PQGMDYTIP
-329 FDTTRFVQAGIN
+329 FDTTKFVEAGIN
-341 EVYETLFIAAVL
+341 EVYETLFIATAL

-359 LFLQDWRATLI
+359 LFLQDWRATVI
-370 PAVTIPVSLI
+370 PAVAIPVSLI
-380 GTFIVMGLL
+380 GTFAVMGLL

-417 NVIRLMD
+417 NIVRLMD
-424 EHHLSPRDAALRT
+424 EHRLSSKEAAIRT
-437 MTEVSGPVIATSLVL
+437 MQEVSGPVVATSLVL

-490 LSPALSALIL
+490 LSPALGAIIL
-500 RPSPTQRNPLFR
+500 RPSPTRRNALFR
-512 GFNALIARSTQ
+512 AFNTLISRSTQ
-523 SYSRVVSAM
+523 SYSWLVSAM
-532 LRRSALMLLLYVA
+532 LRRSAIMVLLYIV

-550 GWGMTALP
+550 GWRLVALP

-565 DQGILFTNIQLP
+565 DQGFLFVNIQLP
-577 DAASQERTRE
+577 DAASQERTSE
-587 VIDQVNAILD
+587 VVDQVNAILS
-597 NTPGVEHATA
+597 NTPGIENATA
-607 IGGFSLLSGTNASN
+607 VGGFSMLSGTNAAN
-621 VASFFI
+621 AATFFI

-633 ERATPQLHA
+633 ERTTPELQV
-642 NAIVGS
+642 NAIIGRLYVQ
-648 LFAQYQ
+648 FQ

-669 SGLGNASGFD
+669 NGLGNASGFD

-684 RGGIGMTTL
+684 RGGVGLATL
-693 EQLIQELMQ
+693 QQLTQEVIR
-702 DGNAQSGLTGLYSSF
+702 DGNAQRGLTGLYSSF

-736 DIPLNTVFGTLQAYL
+736 DIPLSTVFGTLQAYL

-772 DPGFRS
+772 DPAFRAV
-778 EPDDIRRL
+778 PDDIRRL
-786 DVRTRQGEMV
+786 DVRTRGGEMV
-796 PLGSFVTVEESFG
+796 PLGTLVSVEESFG
-809 PQIVTRYNLYPSAS
+809 PQVVTRYNLYPAAS
-823 ITGQAAP
+823 ITGRAAP

-835 QALTLM
+835 QALTMM

-850 AAIGYEWTGVAYQ
+850 TAMGYEWTGVAYQ
-863 EKQVGAEAL
+863 ERQVGSETL
-872 LIFALAMVLVYLVLA
+872 IIFALAIVLVYLVLA

-921 NTYTQIGIV
+921 NTYVQIGIV

-952 AGQGILDAALAAARL
+952 SGQGILDAALQAARL

-991 AGAAGRRTL
+991 AGAAGRRAL

-1006 GLVAATV
+1006 GLLAATI
-1013 LVVFFAPLLYVVMQR
+1013 LVVFFAPLLYMVMQR

-1033 SPTHNLAPASELG
+1033 NPAQEIAPASESGIG
-1046 ARSDQSRNS
+1046 A
-1055 SLPKL
+1055 

>member
-1 MFSRFFISRPIFATV
+1 MFSQFFIQRPIFATV
-16 LSIVIVIAGG
+16 LSIVIVIAGAI
-26 VTLGGLPIAQ
+26 TLGGLPIAQ

-47 QAVYPGA
+47 QAIYPGA
-54 SAQVIAETVGAPIE
+54 SAQVIADTVGAPIE
-68 QEVNGVEGML
+68 QQVNGVEGML
-78 YMASTSSSDGVYKL
+78 YMASTSSSDGQYKL
-92 TITFEVGT
+92 TVTFEVGT
-100 DLDQAAVLV
+100 DLDQASVLV
-109 QNRVSIAQPSL
+109 QNRVNIAASSL
-120 PEDVTRQ
+120 PEEVTRQ
-127 GVTTKKQSPNIL
+127 GVTTKKQSPSIL
-139 LLVSLFAPDGQ
+139 LLVSLVASDGQ

-156 SNYATLRLKDE
+156 SNYATLRLRDE
-167 VSRVQGVGD
+167 LSRIEGVGD
-176 VTIFGSSDYSL
+176 ITVFGSSNYSM
-187 RVWLEPRRLKSRR
+187 RIWLEPRQLKSRS

-205 VIDAIREQN
+205 VLDAIREQN

-226 APAGQTFQYTVT
+226 APSGQTFQYTVT
-238 TLGRLSDVEQFE
+238 TLGRLSDVAQFE

-257 EDGRLTRLKDVARV
+257 EDGRVTRLKDVARV
-271 ELGAQNYD
+271 ELGAQSYD
-279 MFSLLDGKPSASLA
+279 MFSLLDGKSSASLA

-302 LDVAQQIR
+302 LSVADQVR
-310 QTMEALKRAF
+310 QRMEEMKRVF

-329 FDTTRFVQAGIN
+329 FDTTKFVEAGVN
-341 EVYETLFIAAVL
+341 EVYETLLIAALL

-359 LFLQDWRATLI
+359 LFLQDWRATVI
-370 PAVTIPVSLI
+370 PAVAIPVSLI
-380 GTFIVMGLL
+380 GTFAIMGLM

-409 DDAIVIVE
+409 DDAIVIVK
-417 NVIRLMD
+417 NIVRLID
-424 EHHLSPRDAALRT
+424 DQHLSPREAALRT
-437 MTEVSGPVIATSLVL
+437 MREVSGPVIATSLVL

-490 LSPALSALIL
+490 LSPALGALIL
-500 RPSPTQRNPLFR
+500 RPSPAHRNPLFR
-512 GFNALIARSTQ
+512 AFNTVIEGTTT
-523 SYSRVVSAM
+523 SYSWLVNTM
-532 LRRSALMLLLYVA
+532 LRRRAIMMILYVV

-550 GWGMTALP
+550 GWRVMALP

-565 DQGILFTNIQLP
+565 DQGFLFTNVQLP

-587 VIDQVNAILD
+587 VIDRVNAILAK
-597 NTPGVEHATA
+597 TPGVEHVTA

-621 VASFFI
+621 AATFFI
-627 SLTPWA
+627 SLTPWSERQTPALQA
-633 ERATPQLHA
+633 E
-642 NAIVGS
+642 AIVGR
-648 LFAQYQ
+648 LYAQYQ

-684 RGGIGMTTL
+684 RGGVGLATL
-693 EQLIQELMQ
+693 QQLAQEMAQ

-725 ADVDRVKAKTL
+725 ADVDRVKVKTL
-736 DIPLNTVFGTLQAYL
+736 DIPLSTVFGTLQAYL
-751 GSAYVNDFNKFGR
+751 GSAYVNDFNQFGR

-772 DPGFRS
+772 DPAFRA

-786 DVRTRQGEMV
+786 DVRTREGEMV
-796 PLGSFVTVEESFG
+796 PLGALVSVEESFG
-809 PQIVTRYNLYPSAS
+809 PQIVTRYNLYPAAS

-841 EQMANQKLP
+841 EQMANRKLP
-850 AAIGYEWTGVAYQ
+850 AAMGYEWTGVAYQ
-863 EKQVGAEAL
+863 ERQVGSETV
-872 LIFALAMVLVYLVLA
+872 LIFALAIVLVYLVLA

-911 VALMMRSMDN
+911 AALMMRSMDN
-921 NTYTQIGIV
+921 NTYVQIGIV

-952 AGQGILDAALAAARL
+952 AGQGILDAALEAARL

-991 AGAAGRRTL
+991 AGAAGQRAL

-1006 GLVAATV
+1006 GLVAATI

-1033 SPTHNLAPASELG
+1033 SPAQDAASASGLET
-1046 ARSDQSRNS
+1046 
-1055 SLPKL
+1055 KT

>member
-1 MFSRFFISRPIFATV
+1 MFSKFFINRPIFATV
-16 LSIVIVIAGG
+16 LSVLIVIAGI
-26 VTLGGLPIAQ
+26 VTLQGLPIAQ
-36 FPEITPPTVQV
+36 FPEITPPTVRV
-47 QAVYPGA
+47 EAIYPGA

-68 QEVNGVEGML
+68 QQVNGVEGML
-78 YMASTSSSDGVYKL
+78 YMASTSSGDGRYQL

-109 QNRVSIAQPSL
+109 QNRVNIATPSL
-120 PEDVTRQ
+120 PEEVTRQ
-127 GVTTKKQSPNIL
+127 GVTTKPQSPNIL
-139 LLVSLFAPDGQ
+139 LLVSLFAQDEQ
-150 YDSLYL
+150 YDSLFL
-156 SNYATLRLKDE
+156 SNFATLRLQDE
-167 VSRVQGVGD
+167 LSRIDGVGD
-176 VTIFGSSDYSL
+176 ITIFGSSDYSM
-187 RVWLEPRRLKSRR
+187 RIWLEPHKLKSLN

-226 APAGQTFQYTVT
+226 APDGQTFQYTVT
-238 TLGRLSDVEQFE
+238 TLGRLSDIAQFE

-257 EDGRLTRLKDVARV
+257 EAGRVTRIKDVARV
-271 ELGAQNYD
+271 ELGAENYD
-279 MFSLLDGKPSASLA
+279 MYSLLDGQPSASLA

-302 LDVAQQIR
+302 LNVAGQIR
-310 QTMEALKRAF
+310 QTMETLKRDF
-320 PQGMDYTIS
+320 PAGIDYTIS
-329 FDTTRFVQAGIN
+329 FDTTKFVQAGIN
-341 EVYETLFIAAVL
+341 EVYETLFIAAAL
-353 VFCVIF
+353 VFTVIF

-370 PAVTIPVSLI
+370 PAVAIPVSLI
-380 GTFIVMGLL
+380 GTFAVMGLL

-417 NVIRLMD
+417 NITRLMD
-424 EHHLSPRDAALRT
+424 EHHLSPKDAALRT
-437 MTEVSGPVIATSLVL
+437 MEEVSGPVIATSLVL

-490 LSPALSALIL
+490 LSPAMGALIL

-512 GFNALIARSTQ
+512 GFNRFIETSTRG
-523 SYSRVVSAM
+523 YSKVVSLM
-532 LRRSALMLLLYVA
+532 LRRGAIMLLLYAA
-545 IVAVA
+545 IVGLS
-550 GWGMTALP
+550 GWGMISLP

-565 DQGILFTNIQLP
+565 DQGLLVTNIQLP

-587 VIDQVNAILD
+587 VVDQVNTILT

-607 IGGFSLLSGTNASN
+607 VGGFSMLTGTNAPN
-621 VASFFI
+621 AATFFI
-627 SLTPWA
+627 SLTPWEA
-633 ERATPQLHA
+633 RTAPHLSA
-642 NAIVGS
+642 DAILGS
-648 LFAQYQ
+648 LWVQYQ
-654 QIQEAIILPFAPPPI
+654 QIQEAIILPFALPPI

-684 RGGIGMTTL
+684 RGGMGLSTL
-693 EQLIQELMQ
+693 EQLAQELVQ
-702 DGNAQSGLTGLYSSF
+702 DGNAQSGLTGLYSGF

-725 ADVDRVKAKTL
+725 VDVDREKTKAL
-736 DIPLNTVFGTLQAYL
+736 DIPLSAVFGTLQAYL
-751 GSAYVNDFNKFGR
+751 GSAYVNDFNRFGR

-772 DPGFRS
+772 DPAFRS
-778 EPDDIRRL
+778 DRDHIKEL
-786 DVRTRQGEMV
+786 DVRTREGMMV
-796 PLGSFVTVEESFG
+796 PLGALVSVEESFG
-809 PQIVTRYNLYPSAS
+809 PQDVTRYNLYPSAA

-835 QALTLM
+835 QALELM
-841 EQMANQKLP
+841 ERMADQKLP
-850 AAIGYEWTGVAYQ
+850 PGMGYEWTGVAYQ
-863 EKQVGAEAL
+863 EKQVGAEAI
-872 LIFALAMVLVYLVLA
+872 LIFILAILLVYLVLA

-895 PAAII
+895 PTAII

-952 AGQGILDAALAAARL
+952 KGLGILDAALEAARL

-976 CSTLLGMV
+976 CSTLLGMT

-991 AGAAGRRTL
+991 AGAAGRRAL

-1013 LVVFFAPLLYVVMQR
+1013 LVVFFAPMLYSMMQR

-1033 SPTHNLAPASELG
+1033 SPSREPTPASELL
-1046 ARSDQSRNS
+1046 AKEKSY
-1055 SLPKL
+1055 